1 MTIQLIFGN
10 ISIHR
15 DLIRE
20 LCTHILYPMVEN
32 NKNNNDYFADLAD
45 LLFPEAKPGAEIEKL
60 YPVRSLPP
68 EACVTRLGPSPTG
81 FIHLGNLFM
90 ATVNSR
96 LAKQTG
102 GVFFLRIEDTDR
114 KREVEGAVESLLSSL
129 EYFNI
134 EFTEG
139 ATVDGETGDYGPYRQ
154 SERRYIY
161 EAFVRELILA
171 GKAYPCF
178 LTEEQIEAI
187 RAEQE
192 ANKELPGVYG
202 KYAEWRNADLDVIR
216 KYISEGN
223 PYVIRLN
230 ADAANDIVGSGDTIT
245 VSDGIRGDIRLP
257 RNILDVVIIKQDGLP
272 TYHFAH
278 TVDDHLMRTTHVIR
292 GEEWLSSLPIHIA
305 LFEALDWTPPTYCH
319 TALLMKTDDGVK
331 RKLSK
336 RKDPELALSY
346 YISEGYHP
354 KAIEEYLLTIINSNY
369 EEWRLANPL
378 LDNTEFTLTTAKMG
392 GSGILVDLDKLRD
405 VSRDTL
411 VRIPANELADFLTDW
426 AGREM
431 PDALPVLIKDRALL
445 EAALDIGRGGD
456 KPRKDL
462 ESAPQIFA
470 FISYFFDEYFK
481 INDPLPENVSE
492 EDAKA
497 LLVGYLDTYLHD
509 DDRETWFGKIR
520 TLGEQHGYA
529 PRPKDYKNNP
539 ESYKGHVGDVSAV
552 IRLALT
558 GKLESPDIWEIQQ
571 ILGKERVCDRLQKFT
586 II

>member
-1 MTIQLIFGN
+1 MI
-10 ISIHR
+10 
-15 DLIRE
+15 
-20 LCTHILYPMVEN
+20 N
-32 NKNNNDYFADLAD
+32 NKNRNNEYFADLAN
-45 LLFPEAKPGAEIEKL
+45 LLFPEATSGPEIENR
-60 YPVRSLPP
+60 YPARSLPP

-96 LAKQTG
+96 LARQTD

-129 EYFNI
+129 AYFNI
-134 EFTEG
+134 DFSEG
-139 ATVDGETGDYGPYRQ
+139 ATVCGETGDYGPYRQ
-154 SERRYIY
+154 SERKYIY
-161 EAFVRELILA
+161 EAFVHELILS

-202 KYAEWRNADLDVIR
+202 NYAEWRDADLDVIR
-216 KYISEGN
+216 EYVSDGK

-230 ADAANDIVGSGDTIT
+230 ADAANDMAGGGDTIT
-245 VSDGIRGDIRLP
+245 VSDGIRGDINLP

-305 LFEALDWTPPTYCH
+305 LFEALGWIPPTYCH
-319 TALLMKTDDGVK
+319 TALLMKIDDGVK

-346 YISEGYHP
+346 YIAEGYHP

-378 LDNTEFTLTTAKMG
+378 LDNTEFALTTEKMG

-426 AGREM
+426 VGREK
-431 PDALPVLIKDRALL
+431 PEALPIIMKDRSLL
-445 EAALDIGRGGD
+445 EAALDIGRSGA

-462 ESAPQIFA
+462 ESAPQILT
-470 FISYFFDEYFK
+470 FIEYFFDEYFK
-481 INDPLPENVSE
+481 ISDPLPENVSA
-492 EDAKA
+492 EDAKT
-497 LLVGYLDTYLHD
+497 LLAGYLDTYKHD
-509 DDRETWFGKIR
+509 DDREVWFGKIR
-520 TLGEQHGYA
+520 ALGEENGYA

-571 ILGKERVCDRLQKFT
+571 ILGEERVCNRLQNFT